1 MKRYYIGLFLLF
13 SVASIHA
20 TEIGERD
27 SIGFNVLF
35 NRSMFQSNSPDSLI
49 REKHKKTF
57 FHRVGDVFTKFF
69 REFNVTD
76 SSYIEPQHYNYTVML
91 QNTNTYEEYTLSS
104 KEGQRISFAPD
115 PTFRL
120 GPYLGWRW
128 VFLGYTVDLKHI
140 NASSQHTA
148 I

>member
-1 MKRYYIGLFLLF
+1 MLVFSKVINIVIEMKRFYIGLFLLF

-76 SSYIEPQHYNYTVML
+76 SSYIEPQHYNYTVIKYPITEDK
-91 QNTNTYEEYTLSS
+91 NGTV
-104 KEGQRISFAPD
+104 KAQRA
-115 PTFRL
+115 
-120 GPYLGWRW
+120 
-128 VFLGYTVDLKHI
+128 
-140 NASSQHTA
+140 
-148 I
+148 

>member
-1 MKRYYIGLFLLF
+1 MNIHSATLVSDLIRFLIEFEISFLLVFCKGINIVIEMKRYYIGLFLLF

-57 FHRVGDVFTKFF
+57 FHRVGDVFTKFL

-76 SSYIEPQHYNYTVML
+76 TSYIEPQHYNFTVVL
-91 QNTNTYEEYTLSS
+91 QNTNTYE
-104 KEGQRISFAPD
+104 
-115 PTFRL
+115 
-120 GPYLGWRW
+120 
-128 VFLGYTVDLKHI
+128 
-140 NASSQHTA
+140 
-148 I
+148 